1 LIPWNLLGAALAL
14 WLLLLFYRCRST
26 SAQRSRAFP
35 TRWDLHA
42 PVARKR
48 RARRA
53 LQRRLRGGPGDAVV
67 IQRPGFVRDVCFL
80 LAILLTSTATV
91 WAAMSFLSLYAAC
104 VLLIWTSHCCPAA
117 TVGIT
122 ETISPSV
129 AGAVW
134 VAVAACHPRDHDA
147 TVSTSHTGTC
157 VVVDTQELVDMEGA
171 DDARTDPT
179 ATAPRGRRG
188 AWTPRSWHYA
198 PWRSLPELEF
208 QFCSKFTKV

>member
-1 LIPWNLLGAALAL
+1 MDPSSSHLRWQRRLIPWNPLGAALAL
-14 WLLLLFYRCRST
+14 CLLLLFYRCRST

-48 RARRA
+48 CARRA

-104 VLLIWTSHCCPAA
+104 VLLIWSS
-117 TVGIT
+117 G
-122 ETISPSV
+122 
-129 AGAVW
+129 
-134 VAVAACHPRDHDA
+134 R
-147 TVSTSHTGTC
+147 
-157 VVVDTQELVDMEGA
+157 
-171 DDARTDPT
+171 PT
-179 ATAPRGRRG
+179 AAQPPRSASPRPFRRRSRGRSG
-188 AWTPRSWHYA
+188 LPWPRAIHETMTQ
-198 PWRSLPELEF
+198 R
-208 QFCSKFTKV
+208 